1 MESRRKPLA
10 NVLVVW
16 AVALAFAAAELVD
29 ALPIAV
35 ELVVV
40 AVAGLATLPAV
51 EAAAAGVVA
60 GGGVALVTVPV
71 LVVVD
76 LVWLPATPVE
86 AAVRST
92 LPNSELFR
100 ASAMS
105 VLVGLAVGASAVT
118 EVPLLAEVVVA
129 AVPVLFSSA
138 AAESLRFVAARL
150 LID

>member
-1 MESRRKPLA
+1 MA